1 LAYNQDTRLPPTKEH
16 VVVIDII
23 DLNFQGQPA
32 IIASYVLRG
41 PRGVALVETGPAS
54 TYPALKAGLAA
65 LGIELAQVTD
75 ILVTH
80 IHLDHSGAAGRLA
93 QETGAT
99 VHVHAV
105 GAPHLADPGK
115 LLASARRIYGDA
127 MDSLWGET
135 RPAPAGQVHAL
146 AGGDEVDAAGLR
158 ITAVE
163 TPGHAW
169 HHMAYLLDG
178 LCWTG
183 DVAAVRFPSLPH
195 VRVPTPPPE
204 IDLAAWGRS
213 LARLRELRP
222 DRLFPTHFG
231 PVAGDVTAHLQTVE
245 QQLAMAAD
253 FVRQRWKA
261 GQSVETIVDAY
272 KPWIAAGALADGADA
287 AAAAR
292 FEVIVPSEMCV
303 QGLARY
309 FQKQAG

>member
-1 LAYNQDTRLPPTKEH
+1 MIE
-16 VVVIDII
+16 II

-41 PRGVALVETGPAS
+41 PRGVVLIETGPAS
-54 TYPALKAGLAA
+54 SYPALKAGLAA
-65 LGIELAQVTD
+65 LGIALAQVTD

-80 IHLDHSGAAGRLA
+80 IHLDHSGAAGWLA

-105 GAPHLADPGK
+105 GAPHLADPAK
-115 LLASARRIYGDA
+115 LLASARRIYGAD
-127 MDSLWGET
+127 MDRLWGET
-135 RPAPAGQVHAL
+135 LPAPAGQVHAL
-146 AGGDEVDAAGLR
+146 ADGDVIDAAGLR
-158 ITAVE
+158 ITAVD

-204 IDLAAWGRS
+204 IDLAAWRSS
-213 LARLRELRP
+213 LARLRALHP
-222 DRLFPTHFG
+222 DQLLPTHFG
-231 PVAGDVTAHLQTVE
+231 PVAADTLSHLQAVE
-245 QQLAMAAD
+245 EQLDAAAA
-253 FVRQRWKA
+253 FVRERWQA
-261 GQSVETIVDAY
+261 GEVSEAIIDAY
-272 KPWIAAGALADGADA
+272 RAWIAARALADGADA

>member
-1 LAYNQDTRLPPTKEH
+1 
-16 VVVIDII
+16 VIEVI

-41 PRGVALVETGPAS
+41 PRGVALIETGPAS

-80 IHLDHSGAAGRLA
+80 IHLDHSGAAGWLA
-93 QETGAT
+93 QESGAT
-99 VHVHAV
+99 VHVHSV

-127 MDSLWGET
+127 MDNLWGET

-146 AGGDEVDAAGLR
+146 ADGDVIDAAGLR
-158 ITAVE
+158 VTAVD

-183 DVAAVRFPSLPH
+183 DVAAVRFPRLPH

-204 IDLAAWGRS
+204 IDLAAWRGS
-213 LARLRELRP
+213 LARLRALRP
-222 DRLFPTHFG
+222 DQLLPTHFG
-231 PVAGDVTAHLQTVE
+231 PVTADTLSHLQAVE
-245 QQLAMAAD
+245 EQLDAAAA
-253 FVRQRWKA
+253 FVRERWQA
-261 GQSVETIVDAY
+261 GEASEAIIGAY
-272 KPWIAAGALADGADA
+272 RAWIAARALADGADPA
-287 AAAAR
+287 AVER

-303 QGLARY
+303 QGLARF

>member
-1 LAYNQDTRLPPTKEH
+1 MIE
-16 VVVIDII
+16 II
-23 DLNFQGQPA
+23 DLNFQGQPG

-41 PRGVALVETGPAS
+41 PRGVALIETGPAS

-65 LGIELAQVTD
+65 LGIALAQVTD

-80 IHLDHSGAAGRLA
+80 IHLDHSGAAGWLA

-99 VHVHAV
+99 VHVHVV
-105 GAPHLADPGK
+105 GAPHLADPAK
-115 LLASARRIYGDA
+115 LLASARRIYGAD
-127 MDSLWGET
+127 MDRLWGET
-135 RPAPAGQVHAL
+135 LPAPAGQVHAL
-146 AGGDEVDAAGLR
+146 ADGDVIDAAGLR
-158 ITAVE
+158 ITAVD

-204 IDLAAWGRS
+204 IDLAAWRSS
-213 LARLRELRP
+213 LARLRALHP
-222 DRLFPTHFG
+222 DQLLPTHFG
-231 PVAGDVTAHLQTVE
+231 PVAADTLSHLQAVE
-245 QQLAMAAD
+245 EQLDAAAA
-253 FVRQRWKA
+253 FVRERWQA
-261 GQSVETIVDAY
+261 GEVSEAIIDAY
-272 KPWIAAGALADGADA
+272 RAWIAARALADGADA